1 MAFTDMEDIE
11 PGMEEAG
18 PPPEES
24 GNRTF
29 LLVAGILGGILLLSL
44 LCIAAYVVFLYPQR
58 QAQQAT
64 QQAEAIA
71 QSTAMSLSV
80 TQTSQAARWTST
92 KAPTRVVNTSTP
104 APTNTPV
111 VAGPVTQTGV
121 ATTDPR
127 TATVAALFTEAAIK
141 QKTPLLT
148 TTALPTSGFADEV
161 GVPGMILVAFVLI
174 VVIFLARRLRTA
186 S

>member
-92 KAPTRVVNTSTP
+92 KAPTRVVNTP
-104 APTNTPV
+104 VPTNTPV
-111 VAGPVTQTGV
+111 VAGPATQTGI

-148 TTALPTSGFADEV
+148 TTGLPTSGFADEV